1 MPTVFSNQLK
11 AILVTEDIINQ
22 KDISVSQSKAYTVQ
36 HFSYECKRD
45 RTAAGEPFGPTLQS
59 FLDVTVRVPSEDSAK
74 IFFERLYIN
83 QPFPYTFLFNA
94 TFNGIKMLSE
104 CQDALVA
111 RGYIVSARE
120 VYDSQ
125 MLLQVR
131 ILLSK
136 IDYLGTDNNLELPIN
151 QD

>member
-1 MPTVFSNQLK
+1 M
-11 AILVTEDIINQ
+11 LVTEDVLNQ
-22 KDISVSQSKAYTVQ
+22 KDISVSQSNAYTVQ
-36 HFSYECKRD
+36 HFSYECRRD
-45 RTAAGEPFGPTLQS
+45 RTSAGEPYGPTLQS
-59 FLDVTVRVPSEDSAK
+59 FLDFTIRVSSEESAK
-74 IFFERLYIN
+74 LFFERLYIN
-83 QPFPYTFLFNA
+83 QPFPYSFLFNA
-94 TFNGIKMLSE
+94 TFNGIKMLSQ

-111 RGYIVSARE
+111 RGYIVSAKE

-136 IDYLGTDNNLELPIN
+136 ISYLGTENNLELQIN

>member
-1 MPTVFSNQLK
+1 M
-11 AILVTEDIINQ
+11 LVTEDVINQ
-22 KDISVSQSKAYTVQ
+22 KDVSVSQSNAYTVQ

-45 RTAAGEPFGPTLQS
+45 RTRAGEPYGPTLQS
-59 FLDVTVRVPSEDSAK
+59 FLDFTIRVSSEESAK
-74 IFFERLYIN
+74 LFFERLYIN
-83 QPFPYTFLFNA
+83 QPFPYSFLFNA
-94 TFNGIKMLSE
+94 TFNGIRMLSQ

-111 RGYIVSARE
+111 RGYIVSAKE

-131 ILLSK
+131 ILLSR
-136 IDYLGTDNNLELPIN
+136 IDYLGTDNKLELIIN

>member
-11 AILVTEDIINQ
+11 AMLVTEDVLNQ
-22 KDISVSQSKAYTVQ
+22 KDISVSQSNAYTVQ

-45 RTAAGEPFGPTLQS
+45 RTSAGEPYGPTLQS
-59 FLDVTVRVPSEDSAK
+59 FLDFTIRVSSEESAK
-74 IFFERLYIN
+74 LFFERLYIN
-83 QPFPYTFLFNA
+83 QPFPYSFLFNA
-94 TFNGIKMLSE
+94 TFNGIKMLSQ

-111 RGYIVSARE
+111 RGYIVSAKE

-136 IDYLGTDNNLELPIN
+136 ISYLGTENNLELQIN